1 MNIPEFL
8 DRNNVSFELLPHYTT
23 YEAQKMAQA
32 VHVSGHHVAKT
43 VMLRIGESEQH
54 VVVVLPA
61 SHKVDFDEAR
71 NVFGVEQVELAT
83 EAEISRHCPDCDVGA
98 LPPFGSQYDMK
109 TAIDQALTR
118 DEEIVFE
125 GNTHSEAIRM
135 KTADFIELE
144 NPQVVSL
151 SHLAVA

>member
-8 DRNNVSFELLPHYTT
+8 DRNNVSFEVLPHYAT
-23 YEAQKMAQA
+23 YEAQKMAEA

-43 VMLRIGESEQH
+43 VLLRIGGPGEH

-71 NVFGVEQVELAT
+71 KVFGVEQVELAT
-83 EAEISRHCPDCDVGA
+83 EEEISTHCPDCDVGA

-109 TAIDQALTR
+109 TAIDQSLVQ

-125 GNTHSEAIRM
+125 GNTHHESVRM
-135 KTADFIELE
+135 SVEDFQRIEEPLTG
-144 NPQVVSL
+144 SFT
-151 SHLAVA
+151 H